1 MNDYANKAL
10 HSDAE
15 NRARERRRYPPQSN
29 QGFKHIASSIPEVDD
44 VVTRNASAFEKLQFE
59 EHAQRKHHLQ
69 ASGFFWSD
77 ELPHENDVTELEPDY
92 HRLIVFLISY
102 RAQLALE
109 NVTTITKYSPVWAAF
124 KSRCPD
130 WPGFHASRCS
140 TALADELRAA
150 DSNAANELAKIF
162 RACERSRERKS
173 QD

>member
-1 MNDYANKAL
+1 
-10 HSDAE
+10 
-15 NRARERRRYPPQSN
+15 
-29 QGFKHIASSIPEVDD
+29 
-44 VVTRNASAFEKLQFE
+44 VTRNASAFEKLQFD
-59 EHAQRKHHLQ
+59 EHAIRKHHLQ

-102 RAQLALE
+102 RAQLVFA
-109 NVTTITKYSPVWAAF
+109 NVTSTTRYAPVWAAF

-140 TALADELRAA
+140 TDLADDLRAA
-150 DSNAANELAKIF
+150 DSNAANELDKIF
-162 RACERSRERKS
+162 RACERSREPKS